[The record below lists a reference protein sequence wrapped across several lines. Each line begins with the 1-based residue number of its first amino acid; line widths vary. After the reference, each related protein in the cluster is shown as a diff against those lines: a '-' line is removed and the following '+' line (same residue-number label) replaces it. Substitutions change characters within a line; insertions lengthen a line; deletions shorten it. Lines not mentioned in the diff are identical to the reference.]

1 MTAATLTPTR
11 PSTAAAAARRR
22 RSSILPTAFMAL
34 LVLYCFVPLVWL
46 LISSTK
52 TNSGLFDSFG
62 FWFAS
67 DVRPL
72 QNLRE
77 LFAYQDG
84 VFVRWMLNTVA
95 YSVISAGGASLFA
108 TVAGYAFSK
117 YSFRGKNACYV
128 LILGSIMVPTTAL
141 AIPTYLMFAQAGIVD
156 TPLAV
161 ILPSLLSPF
170 GFFLIKVYSDS
181 SVSDSLIESAR
192 IDGASEFR
200 IFWSIAF
207 RILTPA
213 FVTVLLF
220 ALVTS
225 WNNYFVPLVML
236 NKPDYFPVVVGLA
249 QLNSTANAGGG
260 AQPLLNLVVAGSL
273 VAIIPPIIAFVL
285 LQRFWEN
292 GLSSGAVN
300 E

>member
-1 MTAATLTPTR
+1 MT
-11 PSTAAAAARRR
+11 SIVTASQAPGGSGVSGRTSLLA
-22 RSSILPTAFMAL
+22 TAFM
-34 LVLYCFVPLVWL
+34 VLMVIYCMVPLLWL
-46 LISSTK
+46 VISSTK
-52 TNSGLFDSFG
+52 SNSGLFDSFG

-77 LFAYQDG
+77 LFAYNDG
-84 VFVRWMLNTVA
+84 VFARWMLNTVA
-95 YSVISAGGASLFA
+95 YSVISAGGAAVFA
-108 TVAGYAFSK
+108 ALAGYAFST
-117 YSFRGKNACYV
+117 YSFRGKNFCYL
-128 LILGSIMVPTTAL
+128 LILGSVMVPTTAL
-141 AIPTYLMFAQAGIVD
+141 AIPTYLMFARAGIVD

-161 ILPSLLSPF
+161 ILPSLLNAF
-170 GFFLIKVYSDS
+170 GFFLMKVYTDS
-181 SVSDSLIESAR
+181 SVNKSLIESAR
-192 IDGASEFR
+192 IDGAGEFR

-207 RILTPA
+207 PILTPA

-236 NKPDYFPVVVGLA
+236 NSPDYFPVVVGLA

-273 VAIIPPIIAFVL
+273 VAIIPPVIAFIL

-292 GLSSGAVN
+292 GLASGAVN